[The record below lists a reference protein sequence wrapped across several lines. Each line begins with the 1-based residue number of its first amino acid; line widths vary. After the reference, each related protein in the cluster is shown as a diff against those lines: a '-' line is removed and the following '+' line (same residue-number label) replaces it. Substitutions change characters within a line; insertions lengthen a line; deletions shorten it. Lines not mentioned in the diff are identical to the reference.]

1 MNIRSLPATSNVC
14 LHIRVRAH
22 RRTEAQ
28 ELSESCI
35 FCRIVRG
42 EIPSYKIYEDERTLA
57 FLDINPSA
65 PGHTLIIPK
74 AHVTR
79 VEDLS
84 EEDAETLFRTL
95 HRLVGGIQD
104 AMDVSSSTIVINN
117 GPESGQE
124 VPHVHIHVIPRT
136 RGDQGRII
144 QGLIQVM
151 IRPSAE
157 ELLRIAERIRE
168 HTSTLS

>member
-1 MNIRSLPATSNVC
+1 M
-14 LHIRVRAH
+14 
-22 RRTEAQ
+22 
-28 ELSESCI
+28 SESCI
-35 FCRIVRG
+35 FCRIIRG

-65 PGHTLIIPK
+65 LGHTLIIPK

-79 VEDLS
+79 IEDLS
-84 EEDAETLFRTL
+84 EEDAEALFRTL

-104 AMDVSSSTIVINN
+104 AMEVPSSTIGINN

-136 RGDQGRII
+136 RGDRGGIM
-144 QGLIQVM
+144 QGLVRTTG
-151 IRPSAE
+151 RPSGE
-157 ELLRIAERIRE
+157 PMLDIAERIRE
-168 HTSTLS
+168 RVG

>member
-1 MNIRSLPATSNVC
+1 M
-14 LHIRVRAH
+14 
-22 RRTEAQ
+22 
-28 ELSESCI
+28 SESCI
-35 FCRIVRG
+35 FCRIIRG

-65 PGHTLIIPK
+65 QGHTLIIPR

-84 EEDAETLFRTL
+84 EEDAEALFRTL
-95 HRLVGGIQD
+95 HVLVGGIQD
-104 AMDVSSSTIVINN
+104 AMEAPSSTIGINN

-136 RGDQGRII
+136 RGDRGGIM
-144 QGLIQVM
+144 QGLVRITG
-151 IRPSAE
+151 RPSGEAM
-157 ELLRIAERIRE
+157 LDIAERIRE
-168 HTSTLS
+168 KVG

>member
-1 MNIRSLPATSNVC
+1 M
-14 LHIRVRAH
+14 
-22 RRTEAQ
+22 
-28 ELSESCI
+28 SESCI
-35 FCRIVRG
+35 FCRIIRG

-84 EEDAETLFRTL
+84 KEDAEALFRTL

-104 AMDVSSSTIVINN
+104 ALEVPSSTIGINN

-124 VPHVHIHVIPRT
+124 VPHVHIHIIPRT
-136 RGDQGRII
+136 KGDRGGIM
-144 QGLIQVM
+144 QGLVRSKG
-151 IRPSAE
+151 RPSGEA
-157 ELLRIAERIRE
+157 LLDIADRISERVV
-168 HTSTLS
+168 

>member
-1 MNIRSLPATSNVC
+1 M
-14 LHIRVRAH
+14 
-22 RRTEAQ
+22 
-28 ELSESCI
+28 SESCI
-35 FCRIVRG
+35 FCRIIRG

-65 PGHTLIIPK
+65 PGHTLIVPK

-84 EEDAETLFRTL
+84 EEDAQALFNTL

-104 AMDVSSSTIVINN
+104 AMEVPSSTIGINN
-117 GPESGQE
+117 GQESGQE

-144 QGLIQVM
+144 QGLVQALN
-151 IRPSAE
+151 RPSAE
-157 ELLRIAERIRE
+157 EMLRITERIRE
-168 HTSTLS
+168 HASTLD

>member
-1 MNIRSLPATSNVC
+1 M
-14 LHIRVRAH
+14 
-22 RRTEAQ
+22 
-28 ELSESCI
+28 SESCI
-35 FCRIVRG
+35 FCRIIRG

-74 AHVTR
+74 AHVTHL
-79 VEDLS
+79 EDLS
-84 EEDAETLFRTL
+84 EEDAQALFNTL

-104 AMDVSSSTIVINN
+104 AMEAPSSTIGINN
-117 GPESGQE
+117 GQESGQE

-144 QGLIQVM
+144 QGLVQALN
-151 IRPSAE
+151 RPSAE
-157 ELLRIAERIRE
+157 EMLRIAERIRE
-168 HTSTLS
+168 HTSTLD

>member
-1 MNIRSLPATSNVC
+1 MNIRSHPATSNVC

-35 FCRIVRG
+35 FCKIVRG
-42 EIPSYKIYEDERTLA
+42 EVLSHKVYEDERTLA

-84 EEDAETLFRTL
+84 EEDAEALFRTL
-95 HRLVGGIQD
+95 HRLVGAIQD
-104 AMDVSSSTIVINN
+104 ALEATSSTIGINN

-136 RGDQGRII
+136 KGDRGRII
-144 QGLIQVM
+144 QGLVQSLD
-151 IRPSAE
+151 RPNE
-157 ELLRIAERIRE
+157 EEMLRIAERIRE
-168 HTSTLS
+168 HTSTLD